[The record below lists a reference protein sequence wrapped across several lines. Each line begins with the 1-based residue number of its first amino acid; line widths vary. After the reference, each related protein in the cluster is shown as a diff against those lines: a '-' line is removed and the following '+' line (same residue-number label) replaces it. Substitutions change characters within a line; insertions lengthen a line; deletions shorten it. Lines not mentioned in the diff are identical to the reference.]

1 MKIKKFLIVILSVV
15 FSIFMVAC
23 SRDSKNITNNKSEFS
38 VVENNTVKE
47 VCEYY
52 LKGIDV
58 TPRIEIPIID
68 GTCHYYDVQTEGNTF
83 IDIMLDVKNLNN
95 EAKMVDNLITA
106 RIKINS
112 KEYTCFS
119 VSQGAESSDLEKD
132 ASIKPLKTSMIHYL
146 AEVPL
151 TEATG
156 EIEVILNINGKD
168 FSNKFNLESIKPV
181 SPSAENSAEKELDDE
196 DLKSDRKE
204 YTQQNSA
211 EKELD
216 DENLK
221 SDRKEYTQQNPT
233 EDKYYIKLK
242 EAWQTQKDYIESI
255 NDPTVKKSVQT
266 PESAA
271 IMESNTLLIKYPGD
285 AEAIDESLKRVLNGE

>member
-38 VVENNTVKE
+38 VVGNNTVKE
-47 VCEYY
+47 V
-52 LKGIDV
+52 
-58 TPRIEIPIID
+58 
-68 GTCHYYDVQTEGNTF
+68 
-83 IDIMLDVKNLNN
+83 
-95 EAKMVDNLITA
+95 
-106 RIKINS
+106 
-112 KEYTCFS
+112 
-119 VSQGAESSDLEKD
+119 
-132 ASIKPLKTSMIHYL
+132 
-146 AEVPL
+146 
-151 TEATG
+151 
-156 EIEVILNINGKD
+156 
-168 FSNKFNLESIKPV
+168 
-181 SPSAENSAEKELDDE
+181 DDE
-196 DLKSDRKE
+196 D
-204 YTQQNSA
+204 
-211 EKELD
+211 
-216 DENLK
+216 LK

>member
-38 VVENNTVKE
+38 VVGNNTVKE

-58 TPRIEIPIID
+58 TPRIEIQIID

-181 SPSAENSAEKELDDE
+181 SHSAENSAEKEVDDE
-196 DLKSDRKE
+196 D
-204 YTQQNSA
+204 
-211 EKELD
+211 
-216 DENLK
+216 LK

>member
-38 VVENNTVKE
+38 VVGNNTVKE

-58 TPRIEIPIID
+58 TPRIEIQIID

-181 SPSAENSAEKELDDE
+181 SPSAENSAEKEVDDE
-196 DLKSDRKE
+196 DLKSD
-204 YTQQNSA
+204 S
-211 EKELD
+211 
-216 DENLK
+216 
-221 SDRKEYTQQNPT
+221 KEYTQQNPT

>member
-38 VVENNTVKE
+38 VVGNNTVKE

-58 TPRIEIPIID
+58 TPRIEIQIID
-68 GTCHYYDVQTEGNTF
+68 GTSHYYDVQTESNTF
-83 IDIMLDVKNLNN
+83 IDIMLYVKNLNN
-95 EAKMVDNLITA
+95 EAEMVDNLITA

-119 VSQGAESSDLEKD
+119 VSQDAESSDLEKD

-181 SPSAENSAEKELDDE
+181 SPSAENSAEMEVDDE
-196 DLKSDRKE
+196 D
-204 YTQQNSA
+204 
-211 EKELD
+211 
-216 DENLK
+216 LK

-255 NDPTVKKSVQT
+255 NDPTVKTSVQT

-271 IMESNTLLIKYPGD
+271 IMESNTLIIKYPGD

>member
-204 YTQQNSA
+204 YTQQN
-211 EKELD
+211 
-216 DENLK
+216 
-221 SDRKEYTQQNPT
+221 PT